1 MDINNIEKSKE
12 LIDNY
17 LRLKEIEERISD
29 GGDIVV
35 TKHDKD
41 TEVNYGVD
49 YVSKIRVYIPAPLR
63 AAFLSSTREMLKIE
77 AKKLS
82 EL

>member
-1 MDINNIEKSKE
+1 MDINNITRAKE

-17 LRLKEIEERISD
+17 LRLKEIEEHLQD

-35 TKHDKD
+35 TKHDRD
-41 TEVNYGVD
+41 TEDDYGVD
-49 YVSKIRVYIPAPLR
+49 DVSKIRVYIPAPLR
-63 AAFLSSTREMLKIE
+63 AAFLASTRQMLKLE
-77 AKKLS
+77 ANKIA

>member
-1 MDINNIEKSKE
+1 MDINNIEKAKE

-17 LRLKEIEERISD
+17 LRLKEIEEHLSA

-41 TEVNYGVD
+41 TEDNYGVD

>member
-1 MDINNIEKSKE
+1 MDIDNIEKAKE

-17 LRLKEIEERISD
+17 LRLKEIENHLSD

-35 TKHDKD
+35 AKHDKEAED
-41 TEVNYGVD
+41 NYGVD

-63 AAFLSSTREMLKIE
+63 ASFLASTRQMLKLE
-77 AKKLS
+77 ANKLA

>member
-1 MDINNIEKSKE
+1 MDINNIEKAKE

-17 LRLKEIEERISD
+17 LRLKEIEKHLSAS
-29 GGDIVV
+29 GDIVV
-35 TKHDKD
+35 TKHDTD
-41 TEVNYGVD
+41 TEDNYGVD

>member
-1 MDINNIEKSKE
+1 MDIDNIEKAKG

-17 LRLKEIEERISD
+17 LRLKDIEEHLSD

-35 TKHDKD
+35 TKHDTD
-41 TEVNYGVD
+41 TEDNYGVD
-49 YVSKIRVYIPAPLR
+49 YVSKVRVYIPAPLR
-63 AAFLSSTREMLKIE
+63 AAFLASAKEMLKLE
-77 AKKLS
+77 ANKIK

>member
-1 MDINNIEKSKE
+1 MDINNIEKAKE

-17 LRLKEIEERISD
+17 LRLKEIEEHLQD

-35 TKHDKD
+35 TKHNRD
-41 TEVNYGVD
+41 TEDDYGVD
-49 YVSKIRVYIPAPLR
+49 DVSKIRVYIPAPLR
-63 AAFLSSTREMLKIE
+63 AAFLASTRQMLKLE
-77 AKKLS
+77 ATKIA

>member
-1 MDINNIEKSKE
+1 MDITKINEAKV

-17 LRLKEIEERISD
+17 IRLKEIENHLSD
-29 GGDIVV
+29 DGDIVV

-41 TEVNYGVD
+41 TEDNYGVD

-63 AAFLSSTREMLKIE
+63 AAFLASTRQMLKLE
-77 AKKLS
+77 ANKIA

>member
-1 MDINNIEKSKE
+1 MDITKIKE
-12 LIDNY
+12 AKVLIDNY
-17 LRLKEIEERISD
+17 IRLKEIEERLSD

-41 TEVNYGVD
+41 TEDNYGVD

-63 AAFLSSTREMLKIE
+63 AAFLASTRQMLKLE
-77 AKKLS
+77 ANKIA

>member
-1 MDINNIEKSKE
+1 MDINNIEKAKE

-17 LRLKEIEERISD
+17 LRLKEIEERLSD

-35 TKHDKD
+35 TEHDTG
-41 TEVNYGVD
+41 TEDNYGVD
-49 YVSKIRVYIPAPLR
+49 CVSKIRVYIPAPLR
-63 AAFLSSTREMLKIE
+63 AAFLASTRQMLKLE
-77 AKKLS
+77 ANKIA

>member
-1 MDINNIEKSKE
+1 MDITKINEAKV

-17 LRLKEIEERISD
+17 LRLKEIENHLSD

-41 TEVNYGVD
+41 TEDNYGVD

-63 AAFLSSTREMLKIE
+63 AAFLASTRQMLKLE
-77 AKKLS
+77 ANKIA

>member
-1 MDINNIEKSKE
+1 MDITKINEAKV

-17 LRLKEIEERISD
+17 IRLKEIEEHLSA

-35 TKHDKD
+35 TKHGKD
-41 TEVNYGVD
+41 TEDNYGVD

-63 AAFLSSTREMLKIE
+63 ASFLASTRQMLKLE
-77 AKKLS
+77 ANKIA

>member
-1 MDINNIEKSKE
+1 MDINNIEKAKE

-17 LRLKEIEERISD
+17 LRLKEIEERLLD

-35 TKHDKD
+35 TEHDKEAED
-41 TEVNYGVD
+41 DYGVD

-77 AKKLS
+77 AKKIS

>member
-17 LRLKEIEERISD
+17 LRLKEIEEHLSA

-35 TKHDKD
+35 TKHDKEAED
-41 TEVNYGVD
+41 NYGVD

-63 AAFLSSTREMLKIE
+63 ASFLSSTREMLKIE

>member
-1 MDINNIEKSKE
+1 MDINNIEKAKE

-17 LRLKEIEERISD
+17 LRLKEIENHLSD

-41 TEVNYGVD
+41 TEDNYGVGYISKNPCLYPRTAKSRVFSVHKTD
-49 YVSKIRVYIPAPLR
+49 VKIRG
-63 AAFLSSTREMLKIE
+63 K
-77 AKKLS
+77 
-82 EL
+82 

>member
-1 MDINNIEKSKE
+1 MDIDNIEKAKE

-17 LRLKEIEERISD
+17 LRLKEIEEHLLD
-29 GGDIVV
+29 EGDIVV
-35 TKHDKD
+35 TKHDK
-41 TEVNYGVD
+41 EAEYNYGVD

-63 AAFLSSTREMLKIE
+63 AAFLASTRQMLKLE
-77 AKKLS
+77 ANKIA

>member
-1 MDINNIEKSKE
+1 MDIDNIEKAKE

-35 TKHDKD
+35 TKHDTD
-41 TEVNYGVD
+41 TEDDYGVG

-63 AAFLSSTREMLKIE
+63 AAFLASTKQMLKLE
-77 AKKLS
+77 ANKIA

>member
-17 LRLKEIEERISD
+17 LRLKEIENHLSD

-35 TKHDKD
+35 TKHDKEAED
-41 TEVNYGVD
+41 NYGVD

>member
-1 MDINNIEKSKE
+1 MDIDNIEKAKG

-17 LRLKEIEERISD
+17 LRLKDIEEHLSG

-35 TKHDKD
+35 TKHDTD
-41 TEVNYGVD
+41 TEDNYGVD
-49 YVSKIRVYIPAPLR
+49 YVSKVRVYIPAPLR
-63 AAFLSSTREMLKIE
+63 AAFLASTKEMLKLE
-77 AKKLS
+77 ANKIK

>member
-1 MDINNIEKSKE
+1 MDINSIEKAKE

-17 LRLKEIEERISD
+17 LRLKEIEERLSD

-35 TKHDKD
+35 TEHDEEAED
-41 TEVNYGVD
+41 NYGVD

-63 AAFLSSTREMLKIE
+63 ASFLSSTREMLKIE
-77 AKKLS
+77 AKKIS

>member
-1 MDINNIEKSKE
+1 MDIDNIEKAKG

-17 LRLKEIEERISD
+17 LRLKDIEEHLSD

-35 TKHDKD
+35 TKHDTD
-41 TEVNYGVD
+41 TEDNYGVD
-49 YVSKIRVYIPAPLR
+49 YVSKVRVYIPAPLR
-63 AAFLSSTREMLKIE
+63 AAFLASTKEMLKLE
-77 AKKLS
+77 ANKIK

>member
-1 MDINNIEKSKE
+1 MDIAKINEAKV

-17 LRLKEIEERISD
+17 IRLKEIEEHLSA

-35 TKHDKD
+35 TKHDTD
-41 TEVNYGVD
+41 TEDNYGVD

-63 AAFLSSTREMLKIE
+63 AAFLASTRQMLKLE
-77 AKKLS
+77 ANKIA

>member
-1 MDINNIEKSKE
+1 MDIDNIEKAKE

-17 LRLKEIEERISD
+17 LRLKEIEERLSA

-35 TKHDKD
+35 AKHNTD
-41 TEVNYGVD
+41 TEDNYGVD

-63 AAFLSSTREMLKIE
+63 AAFLASTKEMLKLE
-77 AKKLS
+77 ANKIA

>member
-1 MDINNIEKSKE
+1 MDIENIEKAKE

-17 LRLKEIEERISD
+17 LRLKEIEEHLSA

-35 TKHDKD
+35 TKHDQD
-41 TEVNYGVD
+41 TEDNYWVD
-49 YVSKIRVYIPAPLR
+49 DVSKIRVYIPAPLR
-63 AAFLSSTREMLKIE
+63 AAFLASTRQMLKLE
-77 AKKLS
+77 ATKIA

>member
-1 MDINNIEKSKE
+1 MDINNIEKAKE

-35 TKHDKD
+35 TKHDTD
-41 TEVNYGVD
+41 TEDDYGVD
-49 YVSKIRVYIPAPLR
+49 YISKIRVYIPAPLR